1 MKQPYEENPVGS
13 DRADE
18 VDEVEDDV
26 SVERVVAEELLV
38 WLAEVEETT
47 ELLELIVWLEEVDE
61 TMLELLDWVAEIE
74 VEEATLE
81 LLVWLAELEEIM
93 LELLV

>member
-1 MKQPYEENPVGS
+1 MKHPYEEKPVGS

-26 SVERVVAEELLV
+26 SVERVVAGELLV
-38 WLAEVEETT
+38 WLAEVEETI

-81 LLVWLAELEEIM
+81 LLV
-93 LELLV
+93 

>member
-1 MKQPYEENPVGS
+1 MKHPYEEKPVGS

-47 ELLELIVWLEEVDE
+47 ELLELI
-61 TMLELLDWVAEIE
+61 DWVAEIE

-81 LLVWLAELEEIM
+81 LLVWLAELEEIT